1 MKKYNKKFFKNAF
14 FLMAVLFMMSL
25 TGCGSRYRTIKNEG
39 MEITLSKDYQKATL
53 ANATW
58 YYTSPDGI
66 AMGVRSSKED
76 IEKSGLEANSA
87 QDYAEAYIRAN
98 NIPGSPKV
106 NSKDDYLYFEYNRK
120 VSGTDYSYLT
130 CVFDNNDEFW
140 LVNFACYKELYN
152 EYKNDFF
159 ESADSVVFK

>member
-1 MKKYNKKFFKNAF
+1 
-14 FLMAVLFMMSL
+14 
-25 TGCGSRYRTIKNEG
+25 

-106 NSKDDYLYFEYNRK
+106 NSKDNYLYFEYNRK